1 MEFQIQQTAVFERW
15 LLNLRDLRARISIA
29 RRIDRAAQGN
39 FGDTRALGDGLSE
52 LRVDFG
58 PGYRVYY
65 MRRGSEIILLMLG
78 GDKSTQRQDIQIA
91 RTLMQEYR
99 S

>member
-39 FGDTRALGDGLSE
+39 FGDTRVLGDGLSE

-65 MRRGSEIILLMLG
+65 MQRGSEIILLMLG
-78 GDKSTQRQDIQIA
+78 GDKSTQRQDIQVA
-91 RTLMQEYR
+91 TMLMQEYR